1 MVIARGWFRAYLRPT
16 APWIRTIGVALVVLA
31 LAGCGTEDKPDDG
44 KAKADAEVSDGGS
57 DSSGGGG
64 SDSGSDSSSSSDSAG
79 DSGSSDATTDAA
91 TTGPTPCQS
100 DKQCIAED
108 QVCNTTAGLCVDC
121 LADTD
126 CPAPNACKGFS
137 CAPPASPCQSSKE
150 CSPEQVCHKGVGLC
164 VECESDDDC
173 LGGKACLQTV
183 CVDPKLA
190 GKVCTAGETRCE
202 ADGQLGVCKAD
213 GTGFSATACPSG
225 QVCSGGACQAQVC
238 VPEAKGCD
246 GDKVTQC
253 AADGLSSATLQDC
266 SQTPG
271 STCLGGSC
279 QSASC
284 SAGEKSCKDAA
295 TAVVCADGA
304 WKEQACGAGEGCVQG
319 ACAKQVC
326 TPGSKSC
333 IGAQV
338 AVCNASGTAQVPGE
352 DCDTSG
358 KACVAGACVSQQ
370 SGFASHGGFV
380 ALPDTAA
387 AGGYRVIDQGFRS
400 GMSCGGGYCQVG
412 GFR

>member
-1 MVIARGWFRAYLRPT
+1 MVVARCWSCVCEHPVASRA
-16 APWIRTIGVALVVLA
+16 RTIVVTLLLLG

-44 KAKADAEVSDGGS
+44 KAKADAVVSDGGG

-64 SDSGSDSSSSSDSAG
+64 SDSGSDSSSSG
-79 DSGSSDATTDAA
+79 DSTGDTGSGDATAD
-91 TTGPTPCQS
+91 TTSRGPTPCQS

-126 CPAPNACKGFS
+126 CPAPNACKGFT

-173 LGGKACLQTV
+173 LGGKACLETV

-253 AADGLSSATLQDC
+253 AADGLSVATLTAAGLRAPVDRRVRPLQ
-266 SQTPG
+266 QRHQR
-271 STCLGGSC
+271 ST
-279 QSASC
+279 
-284 SAGEKSCKDAA
+284 
-295 TAVVCADGA
+295 
-304 WKEQACGAGEGCVQG
+304 
-319 ACAKQVC
+319 
-326 TPGSKSC
+326 
-333 IGAQV
+333 
-338 AVCNASGTAQVPGE
+338 
-352 DCDTSG
+352 TSG
-358 KACVAGACVSQQ
+358 VPRWS
-370 SGFASHGGFV
+370 
-380 ALPDTAA
+380 P
-387 AGGYRVIDQGFRS
+387 RS
-400 GMSCGGGYCQVG
+400 DPETVVQADPGVVVRPARG
-412 GFR
+412 